1 MKKVLAVLLAAA
13 MTFSLAACGNDSK
26 ETKAP
31 ETKAAESKAD
41 ETKAAESKADET
53 KAAESKAAESKA
65 DETNAAGPAAGVP
78 TLETAVKDV
87 NNDGKVVVGYISKN
101 FTDVFHIAINKL
113 AEDTFTQWA
122 ADGKIDEFTGVL
134 NGETKGEVQVN
145 LANDCIQRNCDFV
158 IILPAEYDTSDKAV
172 TTMVEAGINVLVVN
186 SETAST
192 RDMALALSISD
203 DVEAGEMLGNWV
215 LEKCP
220 DGGKYLHCQGAPG
233 NSAMLA
239 RTEGIHNVLDSHSE
253 FEMIGEA
260 YNEEWSADSA
270 VNQATEALTKYGD
283 ELVAVVCDND
293 DMSSAVQR
301 YMNNNGRSDMICVG
315 VDGNEGPLQMVKDG
329 ELGATVYQDGVG
341 QLQQA
346 IDIIDA
352 IISGT
357 DVPEIQPIPFILVT
371 AENVDQY
378 LK

>member
-13 MTFSLAACGNDSK
+13 MTFSLAACGGDSK

-31 ETKAAESKAD
+31 ETKAE
-41 ETKAAESKADET
+41 ETKAAESKAEET
-53 KAAESKAAESKA
+53 KAAETKAEETKA
-65 DETNAAGPAAGVP
+65 GEPAADVP

-87 NNDGKVVVGYISKN
+87 NGDGKVIVGYISKN
-101 FTDVFHIAINKL
+101 FTDVFHIAINKQ

-134 NGETKGEVQVN
+134 NGETDGAVQIN
-145 LANDCIQRNCDFV
+145 LANDCIQKGCDFV
-158 IILPAEYDTSDKAV
+158 IILPAEYDTSDQAV
-172 TTMVEAGINVLVVN
+172 VTMVEAGINVLVVN
-186 SETAST
+186 SETEST

-215 LEKCP
+215 LDQCK

-239 RTEGIHNVLDSHSE
+239 RTEGIHNVLDSHPE

-260 YNEEWSADSA
+260 YNEEWDPSSA
-270 VNQATEALTKYGD
+270 VDQATEALTLHGD

-293 DMSSAVQR
+293 GMSTAVQR
-301 YMNNNGRSDMICVG
+301 YMNSQGREDVICVG
-315 VDGNEGPLQMVKDG
+315 VDGITDALQMVKDG
-329 ELGATVYQDGVG
+329 DIKATVYQDGVG

-357 DVPEIQPIPFILVT
+357 DVPEVQAIPFILVT